1 MVMESQQR
9 YLFPEN
15 QTHSPFFLARSQIRA
30 MQTITLTNSLTRRKE
45 PLVLLNPNS
54 NHVGIYACGV
64 TVYDDCHIGHAM
76 QAIYFDI
83 LRSYLKYCGYS
94 VTYVRNYTDVDD
106 KIINRAREKGVS
118 PAKLASDMIASSIRD
133 MAAIGVKPA
142 DFEPK
147 VSENIPEII
156 AMINQLVA
164 AGYAYATKSGDV
176 YYRVRKKTDYGKL
189 SNRKPDELKS
199 GTRDIVAG
207 DKEDELDFAL
217 WKSDATPDASWSSP
231 WGQGRPGWH
240 IECSAMSCKHLGKS
254 FEIHGGGRDLI
265 FPHHE
270 NEIAQ
275 SEAAN
280 RAQYASIWMHSGL
293 LTIDQQKMSKSL
305 GNHITIKQ
313 FLSEWPA
320 EVLRLGFL
328 MNHYS
333 SNIDFSQH
341 FFQTCM
347 KRLLYYYEGLVAM
360 ADYAGEVTTD
370 PDGKL
375 IAEFTS
381 SMSDDLNT
389 VAAISALN
397 LAFKR
402 ARELMIGKKNQQK
415 QKEIS
420 AIYSAIRRTS
430 DVLGLFKNAPQAEI
444 HSLKTKLLPSLG
456 ITENEINSA
465 IRERQEARAAKD
477 FTKGDAVR
485 DQMAAKGIELRDSPN
500 GTIWSIKFSADE

>member
-1 MVMESQQR
+1 MRNIV
-9 YLFPEN
+9 
-15 QTHSPFFLARSQIRA
+15 
-30 MQTITLTNSLTRRKE
+30 LTNSLTRRKE
-45 PLVLLNPNS
+45 PLALLNPNS
-54 NHVGIYACGV
+54 KHVGIYACGV

-83 LRSYLKYCGYS
+83 LRSYLKYCGYN

-106 KIINRAREKGVS
+106 KIINRAREKGIS
-118 PAKLASDMIASSIRD
+118 PAKLAAEMIDGSIRD
-133 MAAIGVKPA
+133 MAAIGVTPA

-156 AMINQLVA
+156 AMIEQLIA
-164 AGYAYATKSGDV
+164 NGYAYPTKSGDV
-176 YYRVRKKTDYGKL
+176 YYRVRKKSDYGKL
-189 SNRKPDELKS
+189 SNRKPDEMKS

-207 DKEDELDFAL
+207 EKEDELDFAL
-217 WKSDATPDASWSSP
+217 WKNDSTPDASWQSP
-231 WGQGRPGWH
+231 WGLGRPGWH

-280 RAQYASIWMHSGL
+280 GAQYASIWMHSGL

-305 GNHITIKQ
+305 GNHITIKK

-360 ADYAGEVTTD
+360 SEYSGDLKAEPD
-370 PDGKL
+370 PKL
-375 IAEFTS
+375 IDEFNAA
-381 SMSDDLNT
+381 MADDLNT
-389 VAAISALN
+389 VSAISAIN

-402 ARELMIGKKNQQK
+402 ARELMAGKKNPQK
-415 QKEIS
+415 QKDVAAIS
-420 AIYSAIRRTS
+420 SAIRQTA
-430 DVLGLFKNAPQAEI
+430 DVLGLFKTSPETEI
-444 HSLKTKLLPSLG
+444 HSLKTKILPSLG
-456 ITENEINSA
+456 ITESEIKGA
-465 IRERQEARAAKD
+465 ITQRQDARAAKD
-477 FTKGDAVR
+477 FAKGDAVR
-485 DQMAAKGIELRDSPN
+485 DQMAAKGIELRDSPA
-500 GTIWSIKFSADE
+500 GTIWSIKFVGDE

>member
-1 MVMESQQR
+1 MHKIV
-9 YLFPEN
+9 F
-15 QTHSPFFLARSQIRA
+15 
-30 MQTITLTNSLTRRKE
+30 TNSLTGRKE
-45 PLVLLNPNS
+45 PLVLLKAAS

-83 LRSYLKYCGYS
+83 MRAYLTYCGYN

-106 KIINRAREKGVS
+106 KIINRAKERGIS
-118 PAKLASDMIASSIRD
+118 PAKLAADMIENTKRD

-156 AMINQLVA
+156 SMIETLVSQ
-164 AGYAYATKSGDV
+164 GFAYPTKSGDV
-176 YYRVRKKTDYGKL
+176 YYRVRKKSDYGKL
-189 SNRKPDELKS
+189 SNRKPDELRS

-217 WKSDATPDASWSSP
+217 WKNDSTPEASWPSP
-231 WGQGRPGWH
+231 WGVGRPGWH

-280 RAQYASIWMHSGL
+280 NAPYASIWVHSGL
-293 LTIDQQKMSKSL
+293 LTIDHQKMSKSL
-305 GNHITIKQ
+305 GNHISIQK
-313 FLSEWPA
+313 FLNDWPA

-333 SNIDFSQH
+333 SNIDFSQG

-347 KRLLYYYEGLVAM
+347 KRLLYYYEGLLAM
-360 ADYAGEVTTD
+360 EEYCGALATDADAD
-370 PDGKL
+370 L
-375 IAEFTS
+375 IQNFHTA
-381 SMSDDLNT
+381 MSDDMNT
-389 VAAISALN
+389 VAAISSIN

-402 ARELMIGKKNQQK
+402 AREIMAGKKTPQK
-415 QKEIS
+415 QTDVARIIGAVRQVGS
-420 AIYSAIRRTS
+420 
-430 DVLGLFKNAPQAEI
+430 VLGLFKTPPSEEI
-444 HSLKTKLLPSLG
+444 YSLKTKLLPSLG
-456 ITENEINSA
+456 ITEDEINAA
-465 IRERQEARAAKD
+465 ILERKEARAAKD
-477 FTKGDAVR
+477 FSSSDAVR
-485 DQMAAKGIELRDSPN
+485 DRLAAKGIELRDSPS
-500 GTIWSIKFSADE
+500 GTIWSIKFSGDDH

>member
-1 MVMESQQR
+1 
-9 YLFPEN
+9 
-15 QTHSPFFLARSQIRA
+15 
-30 MQTITLTNSLTRRKE
+30 MQTINLTNSLTRRKE
-45 PLVLLNPNS
+45 PLVLLDPS
-54 NHVGIYACGV
+54 SKHVGIYACGV

-83 LRSYLKYCGYS
+83 LRSYLKYCGYD

-106 KIINRAREKGVS
+106 KIINRAREKGIS
-118 PAKLASDMIASSIRD
+118 PAKLAADMIDGSIQD

-156 AMINQLVA
+156 TMIGQLIA
-164 AGYAYATKSGDV
+164 SGYAYATKSGDV

-207 DKEDELDFAL
+207 EKEDELDFAL
-217 WKSDATPDASWSSP
+217 WKNDSTPDASWQSP
-231 WGQGRPGWH
+231 WGLGRPGWH

-280 RAQYASIWMHSGL
+280 NAQYASIWMHSGL

-305 GNHITIKQ
+305 GNHITIKK

-328 MNHYS
+328 LNHYS
-333 SNIDFSQH
+333 SNIDFSQQ

-360 ADYAGEVTTD
+360 SEYSGDAHAEPDQKLLGEFN
-370 PDGKL
+370 
-375 IAEFTS
+375 AA
-381 SMSDDLNT
+381 MSDDLNT
-389 VAAISALN
+389 VAAVSGMN

-402 ARELMIGKKNQQK
+402 AREIMTGKKNPQK
-415 QKEIS
+415 QKDVS
-420 AIYSAIRRTS
+420 AIYSAIRQTS
-430 DVLGLFKNAPQAEI
+430 DVLGLFKNSPQHEI

-456 ITENEINSA
+456 ITEDEINDA
-465 IRERQEARAAKD
+465 INERKEARAAKD
-477 FTKGDAVR
+477 FAKGDAVR
-485 DQMAAKGIELRDSPN
+485 DQMAAKGIELRDSPT
-500 GTIWSIKFSADE
+500 GTIWSIKFSGDE

>member
-1 MVMESQQR
+1 MRNIV
-9 YLFPEN
+9 
-15 QTHSPFFLARSQIRA
+15 
-30 MQTITLTNSLTRRKE
+30 LTNSLTRRKE
-45 PLVLLNPNS
+45 PLALLNPNS
-54 NHVGIYACGV
+54 KHVGIYACGV

-83 LRSYLKYCGYS
+83 LRSYLKYCGYN

-106 KIINRAREKGVS
+106 KIINRAREKGIS
-118 PAKLASDMIASSIRD
+118 PAKLAAEMIDGSIRD

-156 AMINQLVA
+156 AMIEQLIA
-164 AGYAYATKSGDV
+164 NGYAYPTKSGDV
-176 YYRVRKKTDYGKL
+176 YYRVRKKSDYGKL

-207 DKEDELDFAL
+207 EKEDELDFAL
-217 WKSDATPDASWSSP
+217 WKNDSTPDASWQSP
-231 WGQGRPGWH
+231 WGLGRPGWH

-280 RAQYASIWMHSGL
+280 GAQYASIWMHSGL
-293 LTIDQQKMSKSL
+293 LTIEQQKMSKSL
-305 GNHITIKQ
+305 GNHITIKK

-360 ADYAGEVTTD
+360 SEYSGDLKAE
-370 PDGKL
+370 PDQKL
-375 IAEFTS
+375 IDEFNAA
-381 SMSDDLNT
+381 MADDLNT
-389 VAAISALN
+389 VSAISAIN

-402 ARELMIGKKNQQK
+402 ARELMSGKKNPQK
-415 QKEIS
+415 QKDVAAIS
-420 AIYSAIRRTS
+420 SAIRQTA
-430 DVLGLFKNAPQAEI
+430 DVLGLFKTSPETEI
-444 HSLKTKLLPSLG
+444 HSLKTKILPSLG
-456 ITENEINSA
+456 ITESEIKGA
-465 IRERQEARAAKD
+465 ITQRQDARAAKD
-477 FTKGDAVR
+477 FAKGDAVR
-485 DQMAAKGIELRDSPN
+485 DQMAAKGIELRDSPA
-500 GTIWSIKFSADE
+500 GTIWSIKFVGDE